1 MEAAN
6 EGIGSSNMG
15 NLRRITKRLHVGLN
29 LLKLLVQ
36 RIDLL
41 HLIGNL
47 LNLLRDVL
55 NVLDLREGVGD
66 GIRDHDLRA
75 ENRRRDDER
84 GQ

>member
-6 EGIGSSNMG
+6 ERIGSSNMS
-15 NLRRITKRLHVGLN
+15 NLRRITKCLHVGLN

-41 HLIGNL
+41 HLISDL

-55 NVLDLREGVGD
+55 NVLDLRKGIGD
-66 GIRDHDLRA
+66 RIGDHDLRA
-75 ENRRRDDER
+75 EKRSRDDER